1 MKRSFM
7 RVTIGVFG
15 LAMVAGMGTGC
26 TQHVPIPPD
35 MLSRLEAA
43 ANKAEAA
50 ANKATASA
58 QSASD
63 SAARAEAAVAKIEG
77 GWRHEYNK

>member
-1 MKRSFM
+1 MKRSIV
-7 RVTIGVFG
+7 RTTIGVLG
-15 LAMVAGMGTGC
+15 LAMVAGIGTGC
-26 TQHVPIPPD
+26 TQHAPIPPD
-35 MLSRLEAA
+35 MMARLEAA

-50 ANKATASA
+50 ANKAAAAA

-63 SAARAEAAVAKIEG
+63 AAARAEAAVAKIEG